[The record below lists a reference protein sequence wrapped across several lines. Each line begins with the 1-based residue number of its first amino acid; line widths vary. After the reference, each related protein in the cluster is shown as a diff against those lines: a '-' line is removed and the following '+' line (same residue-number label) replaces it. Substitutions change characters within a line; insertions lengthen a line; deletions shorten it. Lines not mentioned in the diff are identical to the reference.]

1 MKPVLVVTHLEDR
14 SSGLVRE
21 CLERAG
27 CPVVQ
32 VDKVDGGALPPARRM
47 AGIVV
52 MGGRESAT
60 RAAQDPFL
68 AAEVALMAEA
78 LQRQVPVLGLCLG
91 AQLLA
96 VAGGGRVS
104 AIGRMVADWEPL
116 SLRPEA
122 AADPVI
128 GALPDGLA
136 ALKWHEDMIEAPP
149 GATLLADAPG
159 PGAALFRLGQ
169 SAWGSQAHL
178 EVTPALLIDTWMA
191 EPGGAAEIEGAGH
204 PIEDF
209 RAQSRRRLEA
219 QMPAGRA
226 VFSAFADVVTL
237 SALRA
242 AEGADREGHEHEQQA
257 DQPRERSQ
265 GG

>member
-32 VDKVDGGALPPARRM
+32 VDKVDGGALPGATRV

-68 AAEVALMAEA
+68 SAEVALMAEA
-78 LQRQVPVLGLCLG
+78 LQRRVPVLGLCLG

-104 AIGRMVADWEPL
+104 AIGRMIADWEPL

-122 AADPVI
+122 AADPVL

-136 ALKWHEDMIEAPP
+136 AFKWHEDMIEAPP
-149 GATLLADAPG
+149 GATMLADAPG
-159 PGAALFRLGQ
+159 PGAALFRLGE

-178 EVTPALLIDTWMA
+178 EVTPELLVDTWMT
-191 EPGGAAEIEGAGH
+191 ERSGAAEIEAAGH
-204 PIEDF
+204 PIADF
-209 RAQSRRRLEA
+209 RAQSRRRLKA

-237 SALRA
+237 RA
-242 AEGADREGHEHEQQA
+242 AEGADRAGHEPEQQA
-257 DQPRERSQ
+257 DQPGERSRD
-265 GG
+265 G